1 MANHNKEDLM
11 MDNENEMIPKEEA
24 LRQINLALRRTAML
38 YHAFGDTLIAALGR
52 ERGMA
57 LIKKAVYAYGADIGL
72 AAKDKAE
79 KKKVALTPD
88 NFQSDLPSM
97 AWKTEEVE
105 VKGEKRTRVHF
116 CPIAKDLLDMEEA
129 ERARLYCWVDQA
141 KTSAFNPEFEFLHLK
156 NVIDGDPYCEM
167 VIRPAGEKEPSG

>member
-1 MANHNKEDLM
+1 MENQ
-11 MDNENEMIPKEEA
+11 NEMIPKEEA

-38 YHAFGDTLIAALGR
+38 YHAFGDTLIEELGR
-52 ERGMA
+52 DRGIE
-57 LIKKAVYAYGADIGL
+57 LIKKAVEVYGTDIGL

-79 KKKVALTPD
+79 RKQVALTPE
-88 NFQSDLPSM
+88 NFESDLPNM

-105 VKGEKRTRVHF
+105 VDGEKRVRVHF
-116 CPIAKDLLDMEEA
+116 CPIAKDLLDMGES

-141 KTSAFNPEFEFLHLK
+141 KTKAFNPNYEFLHLK

-167 VIRPAGEKEPSG
+167 VVRPAGEE